1 MIFLPTTFFKEY
13 GCSEHVQEIHAFLD
27 SLTNKPQST
36 EIKLQMVIHA
46 RDYIIFTLCY
56 INALTVSNVINITLQ
71 EVQSAKRDKLIKEA
85 FAFKNNKY
93 I

>member
-13 GCSEHVQEIHAFLD
+13 GCSEHVQEIHAFLA
-27 SLTNKPQST
+27 NKPQST

-56 INALTVSNVINITLQ
+56 INALTASNVINITLQ

>member
-56 INALTVSNVINITLQ
+56 INAQ